1 MNHVR
6 DIMQTRLITCAPDTT
21 LGEAAA
27 LLNRHRI
34 HALVVTAPGYE
45 PLGIL
50 SDLDLLAGEWLSSD
64 RASLETMRRL
74 TAGELMSKP
83 PLTIRAGA
91 LVTDAVALMR
101 ANQVHRL
108 LVTDSDKTVGI
119 VSVGDIILS
128 LAHTSTTRQTVSDV
142 MSRGMVVCRR
152 ETTVAQAARTMTE
165 RRSRALLI
173 VDPSGMALGVV
184 SGWDLLDTLDPR
196 GESAG
201 QRTVGDLMHPPLMI
215 RPGASLREAADMMIS
230 NHVHRL
236 VVMDPSE
243 PEAFPLGVISTF
255 DIVDEMAEPDSV
267 WQQA

>member
-1 MNHVR
+1 MKHVR
-6 DIMQTRLITCAPDTT
+6 EIMQTRLITCAPDTT

-34 HALVVTAPGYE
+34 HALVVAAPGQE

-83 PLTIRAGA
+83 PLTIHANA
-91 LVTDAVALMR
+91 LVGDAIELMR

-108 LVTDSDKTVGI
+108 LVTDSGKTVGI

-128 LAHTSTTRQTVSDV
+128 LARASTMRQTVSDV

-173 VDPSGMALGVV
+173 VDPSGTALGVV
-184 SGWDLLDTLDPR
+184 SGWDLLNTLHAR
-196 GESAG
+196 GERAAEL
-201 QRTVGDLMHPPLMI
+201 TVGELMHPPLMI

-236 VVMDPSE
+236 VVIDPSE
-243 PEAFPLGVISTF
+243 PESFPLGVISTF
-255 DIVDEMAEPDSV
+255 DIVDEMAEPGSV
-267 WQQA
+267 WQR

>member
-1 MNHVR
+1 MKRVR
-6 DIMQTRLITCAPDTT
+6 EIMHTHLVTCAPDTT

-34 HALVVTAPGYE
+34 HALVVMAPGQE
-45 PLGIL
+45 ALGIL

-83 PLTIRAGA
+83 PLTIRADA
-91 LVTDAVALMR
+91 FVTDAIELMR
-101 ANQVHRL
+101 TNQVHRL
-108 LVTDSDKTVGI
+108 LVTENIKTVGI
-119 VSVGDIILS
+119 VSVGDFILS
-128 LAHTSTTRQTVSDV
+128 LAHTSTARQTVSDV
-142 MSRGMVVCRR
+142 MSRGMVVCRK
-152 ETTVAQAARTMTE
+152 ETTLAQAARTMTE

-173 VDPSGMALGVV
+173 VDPGGTALGVV
-184 SGWDLLDTLDPR
+184 SGWDLLNLFNAQ
-196 GESAG
+196 GEASA
-201 QRTVGDLMHPPLMI
+201 QRTVGEFMHPPMTI

-236 VVMDPSE
+236 VVIDPSE

-267 WQQA
+267 WQK

>member
-1 MNHVR
+1 MKHVR
-6 DIMQTRLITCAPDTT
+6 EIMQTRLITCAPDTT

-34 HALVVTAPGYE
+34 HALVITAPGQE

-83 PLTIRAGA
+83 PLTINANA
-91 LVTDAVALMR
+91 LIGDAVELMR
-101 ANQVHRL
+101 AHQVHRL
-108 LVTDSDKTVGI
+108 LVTDNNKTVGI
-119 VSVGDIILS
+119 LSVGDMILS
-128 LAHTSTTRQTVSDV
+128 LARASTTRQTVSDV

-152 ETTVAQAARTMTE
+152 ETTVAQAARTMSE

-173 VDPSGMALGVV
+173 VDPSGTALGVV
-184 SGWDLLDTLDPR
+184 SGWDLLNTLNMQ
-196 GESAG
+196 GESAE
-201 QRTVGDLMHPPLMI
+201 QLTVGDLMHPPLMI

-236 VVMDPSE
+236 VVIDPSE
-243 PEAFPLGVISTF
+243 PESFPLGVISTF

-267 WQQA
+267 WQR